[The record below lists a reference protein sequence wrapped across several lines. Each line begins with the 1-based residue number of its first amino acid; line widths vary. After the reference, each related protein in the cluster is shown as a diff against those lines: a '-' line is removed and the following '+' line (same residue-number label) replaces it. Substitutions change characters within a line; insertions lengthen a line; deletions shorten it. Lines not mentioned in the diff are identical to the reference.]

1 MAIKIYTKQYAG
13 LMENVFK
20 SQQHFLRTFG
30 GQLQVKDG
38 ITSNDTFMELKISDT
53 DVTLQEYSEDA
64 NVGFGTGTGST
75 SRFGERKEIKSVDKQ
90 VGYEKPLAIHEGVD
104 NVTVNDNADQ
114 VIQERTG
121 LHAEAWVEYLNGF
134 MSKALSE
141 NAGKILEG
149 ELSEEGVTKV
159 FAEAHKE
166 FVNNKVRKDIA
177 WVAYVNADVYNFL
190 VDHKLTTSSKGSS
203 ANIDNQEILK
213 FKGFVLEE
221 LADEYFQEGEQV
233 MFAADNVGVVGIGL
247 EMYRLIDS
255 EDFAGV
261 AIQGL
266 GKYAKYIPE
275 KNKKAII
282 KAKLKAPEVAGV

>member
-13 LMENVFK
+13 LMENVFAVN
-20 SQQHFLRTFG
+20 QHFLRTFG

-38 ITSNDTFMELKISDT
+38 ISSKDRFMDLKISNT
-53 DVTLQEYSEDA
+53 DVTLQEYSEDE
-64 NVGFGTGTGST
+64 NVAFGTGTGST
-75 SRFGERKEIKSVDKQ
+75 SRFGKRTEVKSVDAQ
-90 VGYEKPLAIHEGVD
+90 VEYEKPLAIHEGVD

-134 MSKALSE
+134 MAKALSE
-141 NAGKILEG
+141 NAGKTLEG
-149 ELSEEGVTKV
+149 ELSEEGISKV

-166 FVNNKVRKDIA
+166 FVNNKVKKDLA
-177 WVAYVNADVYNFL
+177 KVAYVNADVYNIL
-190 VDHKLTTSSKGSS
+190 VDHKLTTTSKGST
-203 ANIDNQEILK
+203 ANIENQTILK
-213 FKGFVLEE
+213 FKDFVIEE
-221 LADEYFQEGEQV
+221 LADEYFQEGEQI
-233 MFAADNVGVVGIGL
+233 MFAADNIGVVGIGI
-247 EMYRLIDS
+247 EMYRLMDS

-275 KNKKAII
+275 KNKKAIL
-282 KAKLKAPEVAGV
+282 KAKLIAPAVAGV